1 MRVADFDYEL
11 PEALIAQEAL
21 SVRSESRML
30 VVDRKVGSWTDSSFR
45 NLPGFLRSGDCL
57 VVNNSRVMPAR
68 LRGRRRSEGG
78 GAAEVFLT
86 KQVSAGPVR
95 WQALVRPGKKL
106 KVGSTIDFEGA
117 SLEVVAEGESGL
129 RTVEFAG
136 MSESEA
142 TAWIE
147 SHGHVP
153 LPPYIRRDDRSDDR
167 YRYQTIFAD
176 PQGSVAAP
184 TAGLHFD
191 DSVVEGLRQK
201 GASIEQITLHVGMGT
216 FQPVSA
222 TTVEDHQMHEE
233 WFEVQSASAKAI
245 ESADRVIAVGT
256 TSVRTL
262 EHIALMNEGRIK
274 AASGSTKIFI
284 TPGFEFQIVGG
295 LLTNF
300 HLPRSTL
307 LMLVAAFAGHGLI
320 MDAYAHAI
328 REKYRFY
335 SYGDCMLIV

>member
-1 MRVADFDYEL
+1 ML

-21 SVRSESRML
+21 AVRSESRML
-30 VVDRKVGSWTDSSFR
+30 VVDRGAGTWRDSSFR
-45 NLPGFLRSGDCL
+45 GLPEFIRAGDCL
-57 VVNNSRVMPAR
+57 VVNNSRVIPAR
-68 LRGRRRSEGG
+68 LLGKRRSEGG

-86 KQVSAGPVR
+86 KPVSQNPVR
-95 WQALVRPGKKL
+95 WQALVRPGKRL
-106 KVGSTIDFEGA
+106 KVGSVIDFEGA
-117 SLEVVAEGESGL
+117 TLLVVAEGDHGL
-129 RTVEFAG
+129 RAVEFSG

-153 LPPYIRRDDRSDDR
+153 LPPYIRRDDRTDDR
-167 YRYQTIFAD
+167 DRYQTIFAD
-176 PQGSVAAP
+176 RKGSVAAP

-191 DSVVEGLRQK
+191 ETVVEALKRK
-201 GASIEQITLHVGMGT
+201 RASIEQITLHVGMGT
-216 FQPVSA
+216 FQAVNVDR
-222 TTVEDHQMHEE
+222 VEDHQMHEE
-233 WFEVQSASAKAI
+233 WFEITSESAKAI

-262 EHIALMNEGRIK
+262 EHIAAVNEGVLK
-274 AASGSTKIFI
+274 AATGSTKIVI
-284 TPGFEFQIVGG
+284 APGFEFQIVGG

-307 LMLVAAFAGHGLI
+307 LMLVAAFAGRELT